1 MTYILSLK
9 WDVTTIDPDLKTFTY
24 CMTVKQKQELW
35 KSNHNL
41 NAMHSGKS
49 DEF

>member
-1 MTYILSLK
+1 MSQLLIQ
-9 WDVTTIDPDLKTFTY
+9 IKTLHVLY
-24 CMTVKQKQELW
+24 LKQKQELW
-35 KSNHNL
+35 KSNHNF